1 MIVKVVCSRLP
12 PQIGQVLAVQLIV
25 QSGHRGPAFLDD
37 RVESFLA
44 QYRTELAGY
53 SEDVLGGFV
62 EAVCEKLTEKPKNI
76 DQVCARRPQC
86 NTWLWFMPFSIQSM
100 YLYLGQVRECV

>member
-1 MIVKVVCSRLP
+1 MKVVCSRLP

-62 EAVCEKLTEKPKNI
+62 EAVCKKLTEKPKNI
-76 DQVCARRPQC
+76 DQVCARRPHNAIHGYGSC
-86 NTWLWFMPFSIQSM
+86 LSVSNPCICILAK
-100 YLYLGQVRECV
+100 

>member
-1 MIVKVVCSRLP
+1 M
-12 PQIGQVLAVQLIV
+12 QLIV

-37 RVESFLA
+37 RVESFLG

-53 SEDVLGGFV
+53 SEEMLGGFV

-76 DQVCARRPQC
+76 DQVRVPGHS
-86 NTWLWFMPFSIQSM
+86 NTFIRIYVKLIELSAFLGCCYSFVGVRHLLGGDQEWQLSI
-100 YLYLGQVRECV
+100 